1 MLLRKHSLESID
13 WSLLFNLNKCIVQD
27 VIWHI
32 FHIFVCNRK
41 KFKCET
47 FFLRSLHANVSQDLT
62 FPLLLIIYLY
72 IFITMAT
79 LHHNSWILIIER
91 KQQQQI
97 IKEFITHQQ
106 NRLWVSNSY
115 ISKWSRNKDM
125 KLQRSD
131 TFAE

>member
-1 MLLRKHSLESID
+1 MLRKHSLESID
-13 WSLLFNLNKCIVQD
+13 WLLLFNINNTNVLFNAWYD
-27 VIWHI
+27 TSFI
-32 FHIFVCNRK
+32 FFVCNRK

-47 FFLRSLHANVSQDLT
+47 LFLRSLHANVSRDLT

-97 IKEFITHQQ
+97 IKEFITYQQ

-115 ISKWSRNKDM
+115 ISKGSRNKDL
-125 KLQRSD
+125 KL
-131 TFAE
+131 